1 MPHPLRITI
10 PAFDDLWDERSERFI
25 TVKGGELVLAHSL
38 VSISKFEQEWKRP
51 FLSKVKLTDEQIMY
65 YIEHCMSMASHPVDP
80 MIYKCLPAFPEVV
93 KQITDYMEDP
103 MTATTFNDRLTAQQS
118 YKNRSVT
125 SEEIYYVMAS
135 NNIPIEFQKWHL
147 NRLLALLR
155 VFEVKNTPQKK
166 RSQRDIMKDYAAINA
181 ANKAKFNTK
190 G

>member
-1 MPHPLRITI
+1 MMHPLRVQI
-10 PAFDDLWDERSERFI
+10 PGFDDLWDERSERFI

-51 FLSKVKLTDEQIMY
+51 FLSRTKLTDEQIMF
-65 YIEHCMSMASHPVDP
+65 YIEHCMSLSSHPVDP

-93 KQITDYMEDP
+93 KKIVDYINDP
-103 MTATTFNDRLTAQQS
+103 MSATIFNDRLTPQQS
-118 YKNRSVT
+118 FKNKNVT
-125 SEEIYYVMAS
+125 SEEIYYLMAS

-155 VFEVKNTPQKK
+155 VFEVKNTPPKK
-166 RSQRDIMKDYAAINA
+166 RSQKDILSDYAAINA
-181 ANKAKFNTK
+181 ANKAKFHTK